1 MSIFTVNGSPVKYD
15 NKWLANGGTPS
26 SELPPYDSS
35 DAGKA
40 LVVNNEGD
48 NVEWQT
54 VGSSGTVDQHYDST
68 SSNAQSGT
76 AVAEA
81 ISTKQDTISDLS
93 DIRSGAEAGATAV
106 QPSDLATVATTGNYN
121 DLINTPTIP
130 AAQVNS
136 DWTAVSGVSQILNK
150 PNLAAVATS
159 GSYNDLSNKPNIPAA
174 QIQSDWNQT
183 NTQSADYI
191 KNKPAIPAAVTV
203 DQSYNASSTNP
214 QSGTAV
220 AGAIATVKQ
229 VPASTSADANK
240 VLTVNSSGNAE
251 WITPSGGGGGSVT
264 PYPAVGTDTLR
275 FEFVDPSIDPS
286 SLNTAKV
293 SWTHRT
299 EDPNRNV
306 WDATMLENVYADGLF
321 KNVLTLSYKCRV
333 IDGKVYSVNYSI
345 ESMFEGCRG
354 LLSIDM
360 TFTCDY
366 GINYTNAAFKDCDYL
381 EWIHISID
389 GTGRWEIVDSHFM
402 CNGCGSLR
410 EIVWGYDVT
419 SNPYYV
425 YLTSEYDS
433 VGNHSYAFQNCVRLK
448 RIVGM
453 YFASDSHHVLNIVN
467 MFDSCHNLEQVPA
480 LRRISGA
487 TTTEGTAIYTSY
499 ASSAFYECKSL
510 ESIPPMV
517 MLSSS
522 YGNGM
527 CSGCTSLVTV
537 PLLVFTNPIGVSNMF
552 IDCISLKTVEIQGSE
567 NFSNTTQ
574 MFRRCTSLTKLPV
587 LNVASGCD
595 CTSMY
600 QDIPYANDN
609 LTAAYN
615 ALSTSGATTYTDAF
629 TDCGTLNT
637 AGTAQRASIPA
648 SWGGDGT

>member
-26 SELPPYDSS
+26 GELPPYDSS

-48 NVEWQT
+48 NVEWQV
-54 VGSSGTVDQHYDST
+54 VGSSVTVDQHYDASST
-68 SSNAQSGT
+68 NAQSGT

-81 ISTKQDTISDLS
+81 LETKQDTISDLS

-106 QPSDLATVATTGNYN
+106 QPSDLATVATTGDYA
-121 DLINTPTIP
+121 DLLDKPTIP

-136 DWTAVSGVSQILNK
+136 DWTASSGVSAILNK
-150 PNLAAVATS
+150 PTLSTVATS
-159 GSYNDLSNKPNIPAA
+159 GSYNDLTDKP
-174 QIQSDWNQT
+174 T
-183 NTQSADYI
+183 
-191 KNKPAIPAAVTV
+191 IPAAVTV
-203 DQSYNASSTNP
+203 DQQYNSSSTNP

-220 AGAIATVKQ
+220 AEAISGVNQ
-229 VPASTSADANK
+229 VPSSSQSDSGK

-251 WITPSGGGGGSVT
+251 WITPSGGGSVT

-321 KNVLTLSYKCRV
+321 KNVLTLAYKCRL

-345 ESMFEGCRG
+345 ASMFEGCIG

-360 TFTCDY
+360 TFNCDY
-366 GINYTNAAFKDCDYL
+366 SIENAYAAFRTCNYL

-389 GTGRWEIVDSHFM
+389 GTGRWEIMDTHYM
-402 CNGCGSLR
+402 CEGCPSLR

-425 YLTSEYDS
+425 YITSYSDS
-433 VGNHSYAFQNCVRLK
+433 VGNHSHAFDGCVRLK
-448 RIVGM
+448 RIEGM
-453 YFASDSHHVLNIVN
+453 YFASDSSHVLNISD
-467 MFDSCHNLEQVPA
+467 MFISCYELEQIPA
-480 LRRISGA
+480 LRSISGGH
-487 TTTEGTAIYTSY
+487 TVESTAIYTSY
-499 ASSAFYECKSL
+499 ASTAFYDCRSL

-517 MLSSS
+517 ILSSS
-522 YGNGM
+522 YCTSM
-527 CSGCTSLVTV
+527 CDGCTSLVTA
-537 PLLVFTNPIGVSNMF
+537 PLLVFTNPIDVSEMF
-552 IDCISLKTVEIQGSE
+552 FDCISLKTVEIQGSE
-567 NFSNTTQ
+567 NFNNTTQ